1 MKSNGSMASHA
12 LPTVPPT
19 PERPVRGAS
28 MKILLYCPDNGV
40 TRNFMPHLWMFLLQ
54 SLTPPNHEVVLIDGN
69 TQPMSDAG
77 LVQYV
82 IENQIALVGIGAMTR
97 MIAKAYRVA
106 DAIRAAGVPVVMGG
120 PHVTEVPGEALG
132 RDGGPRHADAVALGE
147 ADETWPL
154 IVEDAARGALKET
167 YSPVDALGKEHK
179 PTLAEYPN
187 IPWESLDL
195 DQFNRIPNAVRAVM
209 RHFEWKWETFHIIP
223 IESGRGCPYGCEFC
237 TVTGFFGD
245 SIRFR
250 SNQSIVDEMLRIKAR
265 ARRTQGQ
272 IAVFFVDDNFAI
284 NVKRTKALLR
294 DIIAAGAQLSW
305 VGQISANLLRD
316 EELVDLIAASGGK
329 WIFIGMESLDPANL
343 ASVNKT
349 FNKPGEYAAVLER
362 LARRRVYA
370 ITSFI
375 FGLDHDS
382 PGVAERTLAE
392 IRQWP
397 PVLPV
402 FGQITPFP
410 ATPLYQR
417 LEKEGR
423 LTRPTHWLE
432 FAPFHMAHTPLGM
445 TVAEVQT
452 EIRHAWLNSYSGA
465 ATAQAI
471 ESIADEPVP
480 YKISHLVARIFFRG
494 IYFPPK
500 GVWGWL
506 KVVAENRGSIFR
518 IVKESFTKWSGA
530 PGNLNGARLEFDA
543 PPPAIKPV
551 TELTVLP

>member
-1 MKSNGSMASHA
+1 
-12 LPTVPPT
+12 
-19 PERPVRGAS
+19 
-28 MKILLYCPDNGV
+28 
-40 TRNFMPHLWMFLLQ
+40 MPHLWMFLLK
-54 SLTPPNHEVVLIDGN
+54 SLTPPNHEVLLIDGN

-77 LVQYV
+77 LVEYV
-82 IENQIALVGIGAMTR
+82 LQNKITLVGIGAMTR

-154 IVEDAARGALKET
+154 IVEDAARGALKEI
-167 YSPVDALGKEHK
+167 YAPVDAFGQERKPSLGD
-179 PTLAEYPN
+179 YPN

-195 DQFNRIPNAVRAVM
+195 DQFNRIPNALRAVM
-209 RHFEWKWETFHIIP
+209 RHFECGWETFHIIP

-245 SIRFR
+245 SVRFR
-250 SNQSIVDEMLRIKAR
+250 SNQSIVDEMLRLKAR
-265 ARRTQGQ
+265 AGRTHGE

-294 DIIAAGAQLSW
+294 DIISAGAQLSW

-316 EELVDLIAASGGK
+316 EELVDLIADSGGK

-343 ASVNKT
+343 ASVNKN
-349 FNKPGEYAAVLER
+349 FNKPSEYAGVLER
-362 LARRRVYA
+362 LARRHVYA

-375 FGLDHDS
+375 FGLDNDS

-392 IRQWP
+392 IRDWP
-397 PVLPV
+397 PGLPV

-410 ATPLYQR
+410 ATPLYER
-417 LEKEGR
+417 LEREGR
-423 LTRPTHWLE
+423 LTRPRHWLE

-445 TVAEVQT
+445 TVPEVQAEV
-452 EIRHAWLNSYSGA
+452 RYAWLHSYSA
-465 ATAQAI
+465 EATAQAI

-480 YKISHLVARIFFRG
+480 YKISHLIARIFFRG
-494 IYFPPK
+494 IYFPPS
-500 GVWGWL
+500 GIWGWL
-506 KVVAENRGSIFR
+506 KVVAQNRGSIFR
-518 IVKESFTKWSGA
+518 IVKESFTKWNGA
-530 PGNLNGARLEFDA
+530 PDNHNGVRLEFEAGAGPRPDSNA
-543 PPPAIKPV
+543 VSHRA
-551 TELTVLP
+551 